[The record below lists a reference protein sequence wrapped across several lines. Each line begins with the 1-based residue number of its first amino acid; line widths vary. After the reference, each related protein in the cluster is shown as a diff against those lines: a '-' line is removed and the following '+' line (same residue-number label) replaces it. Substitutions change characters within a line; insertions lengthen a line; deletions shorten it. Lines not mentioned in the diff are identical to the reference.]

1 MCRAPARLAGFDRK
15 GAVEVGYDADLVVW
29 DPEREVTVEGRAL
42 MHRHPLTPYEGRV
55 LRGVVERTY
64 LAGRRIFER
73 GQPMGGPSGRLV
85 SRST

>member
-29 DPEREVTVEGRAL
+29 DPEGELTVDGRSL
-42 MHRHPLTPYEGRV
+42 MHRHPLTPYEGRA

-64 LAGRRIFER
+64 LARTADLRTRQTDER
-73 GQPMGGPSGRLV
+73 AVGPALDTVR
-85 SRST
+85 